1 MKGIIKA
8 AVILCLIVLLP
19 FSAFADDSYNLN
31 QDGFSTSYSYI
42 YDYWGDVQEAPNPYR
57 VKTVIDTTTIGLEQ
71 LGGKA
76 MNKPQSL
83 FVQGQELYVAD
94 TVNNR
99 ILQIHRE
106 GNEFELARIIDTV
119 YGPAGDFA
127 MAEKIQTTKDDY
139 SGTVNVLAATE
150 KKLDDVKT
158 AYSKGPD
165 SEEYEQTIIPMLNA
179 VIAGEDP
186 FASLARPAAPEA
198 VTVEPVA
205 EEEAAAEPAGEE
217 PAEEA
222 PAAEAEAEPAPEA
235 ETAAEAETVPEEPA
249 QLDTDLSSQDR
260 DALIQQQ
267 IERLTQMAEEA
278 RAAEEEAYLAAEK
291 AEEDARTAGCR
302 IWEYDRWSLDADG
315 KAVSAF
321 TAPYDV
327 NVDPEGNIYVA
338 DTNGKRIL
346 KMDAECNVLLEF
358 TKPIDAT
365 FDQTLDFLPKKI
377 VIDVAG
383 RVYALCQNA
392 NKGLVKYEADGT
404 FSGFIGANAVTV
416 SMGEYIWKRYFQTKE
431 QRAASAAFVPTEYEN
446 IYIDEEGFIYATNTV
461 FDEYDLLYDNAKPI
475 RRLNSLGNDILI
487 KNDRYPPIGD
497 QYWVEQS
504 TQNGP
509 SKFTDI
515 TVMGNDIYVALDRTR
530 GRLFAY
536 DSQGV
541 LLWAF
546 GTKGNAD
553 GAFNSAVSVEHMG
566 YDLFVLDQ
574 LKNSITVFTP
584 TEYGRLIYDANETY
598 MNGEYEKSAEI
609 WGDVMRMNANYPL
622 AYRGI
627 GRAILREED
636 YEGAMN
642 YFKMAHD
649 RENYGR
655 AFKLYRKVWIEQNI
669 LWIVVV
675 LAVLLIVPLVIG
687 RIKRTKWEVIMHE
700 QSKVRQ

>member
-106 GNEFELARIIDTV
+106 GDKFELARIIDTV

-139 SGTVNVLAATE
+139 SATVNVLAATE

-165 SEEYEQTIIPMLNA
+165 SEAYEQTIIPMLNA

-198 VTVEPVA
+198 VTVEPAA

-217 PAEEA
+217 PA
-222 PAAEAEAEPAPEA
+222 AEAEAEPAPEA
-235 ETAAEAETVPEEPA
+235 AEAAETETAPKEPA
-249 QLDTDLSSQDR
+249 QLDADLSNQDR

-267 IERLTQMAEEA
+267 IERLTQLAEEA

-315 KAVSAF
+315 KAVTSF
-321 TAPYDV
+321 TSPYDV

-346 KMDAECNVLLEF
+346 KMDSECNVLLEF

-377 VIDVAG
+377 VFDVAG

-461 FDEYDLLYDNAKPI
+461 FDEYDLLWDNAKPI

-546 GTKGNAD
+546 GTKGNAE

-598 MNGEYEKSAEI
+598 MNGEYERSAEI

-636 YEGAMN
+636 YQGAMN

>member
-19 FSAFADDSYNLN
+19 FSAFADNSYNLN

-57 VKTVIDTTTIGLEQ
+57 VHAVIDTTTIGLEQ

-76 MNKPQSL
+76 LNKPQSL

-99 ILQIHRE
+99 ILQLHRE
-106 GNEFELARIIDTV
+106 GDSFELARIIDTV
-119 YGPAGDFA
+119 YGPAEDYA

-139 SGTVNVLAATE
+139 GAAVNVLASLE
-150 KKLDDVKT
+150 KKLEDVKT

-179 VIAGEDP
+179 VTAGEDP
-186 FASLARPAAPEA
+186 FASLTQGAAPEP
-198 VTVEPVA
+198 VTVEPDA
-205 EEEAAAEPAGEE
+205 EAEAAEPAGEE
-217 PAEEA
+217 QAEEPAAEPEAEAA
-222 PAAEAEAEPAPEA
+222 PETAEAEAI
-235 ETAAEAETVPEEPA
+235 PEEPA
-249 QLDTDLSSQDR
+249 QLDADLSNQDR

-267 IERLTQMAEEA
+267 IDKLTQLVENA
-278 RAAEEEAYLAAEK
+278 RAAEEKTYQAAEK

-302 IWEYDRWSLDADG
+302 IWEYDKWSLDADG
-315 KAVSAF
+315 KAVTAF
-321 TAPYDV
+321 SAPYDV

-346 KMDAECNVLLEF
+346 KMDAACNVLLEF

-365 FDQTLDFLPKKI
+365 FDQSLDFLPKKI

-404 FSGFIGANAVTV
+404 FSGFIGANPVTV
-416 SMGEYIWKRYFQTKE
+416 SMGQYIWKRYFQTKE

-461 FDEYDLLYDNAKPI
+461 FDEYDLLWDNAKPI

-546 GTKGNAD
+546 GTKGNAN
-553 GAFNSAVSVEHMG
+553 GAFNSPVSVEHMG

-598 MNGEYEKSAEI
+598 MNGEYERSAEI
-609 WGDVMRMNANYPL
+609 WDDVMRMNANYPL

-636 YEGAMN
+636 YQGAMN